1 MTTDRFVRAIAALAL
16 LFWLG
21 SGAWA
26 MVAPKSFYD
35 NLATYPPYNEHLFHD
50 IGAFSIG
57 IGSFLVFALLGWTAL
72 QVALGGVAVASVLH
86 AVAHIMDSGEG
97 GKDSDPINLSI
108 FALLMVAAAVLAQRS
123 RTREAV
129 SA

>member
-1 MTTDRFVRAIAALAL
+1 MTTDRFVRGVAALGL

-21 SGAWA
+21 SGVWA
-26 MVAPKSFYD
+26 FLAPQSFYD

-57 IGSFLVFALLGWTAL
+57 IGSFVVFALLRWSPL

-108 FALLMVAAAVLAQRS
+108 FALLMVAAAVMTHRSARQR
-123 RTREAV
+123 A